1 MVFHVSVHLHSLPYQ
16 RYYSHADRL
25 FGLGA
30 GSMTGAGSDASMKV
44 WLMVLTT
51 IPYSSTSARRQSK
64 KACAACLDAASDRCR
79 QTQTHKHTFRLHAC
93 KSYEGCDSAVK
104 CLIPNITE
112 DMLDMIAFCS
122 VAGSPRVCR
131 VTLWEHVWSLSG
143 LFEFDLKLVRERCRE
158 LKVAMGMIWVV
169 HVLWQDNHQWQGPL
183 RPVTG
188 EWNFVF
194 VAHSFVEPPK
204 KCQQGN
210 NCLREDTK
218 MCTGAQRF
226 SQFVL
231 EKVALIPG
239 GIWILIFLYDGLNI

>member
-1 MVFHVSVHLHSLPYQ
+1 MLQEKCKQCIVSRQRRSPSCLFPIDWNSFVMVFHVSIHLHSLPYQ

-93 KSYEGCDSAVK
+93 KSYKGCDSAVN

-112 DMLDMIAFCS
+112 DILDMIVFCGVVGS
-122 VAGSPRVCR
+122 LHVCKVA
-131 VTLWEHVWSLSG
+131 LWEHVWRLSR
-143 LFEFDLKLVRERCRE
+143 LLEFDLKLV
-158 LKVAMGMIWVV
+158 
-169 HVLWQDNHQWQGPL
+169 QGTKSSRGTDSSCTCAVTRYPS
-183 RPVTG
+183 VTG
-188 EWNFVF
+188 
-194 VAHSFVEPPK
+194 PPP
-204 KCQQGN
+204 
-210 NCLREDTK
+210 
-218 MCTGAQRF
+218 
-226 SQFVL
+226 
-231 EKVALIPG
+231 I
-239 GIWILIFLYDGLNI
+239 YDMWMEFCFCCPQLHRAT

>member
-1 MVFHVSVHLHSLPYQ
+1 MQTVHRQQTEAFSLRLFPIDWNTFVMIFQMSIHLHSLPYQ
-16 RYYSHADRL
+16 RHYSHADRL

-64 KACAACLDAASDRCR
+64 KACTACFDAASDRCR

-93 KSYEGCDSAVK
+93 KSYKRCDSAVK

-112 DMLDMIAFCS
+112 DIIDMIVFCR
-122 VAGSPRVCR
+122 VAWSLHVCK
-131 VTLWEHVWSLSG
+131 VTLWEHIWSLSR
-143 LFEFDLKLVRERCRE
+143 LLEFDLKLVQEHCRE

-169 HVLWQDNHQWQGPL
+169 CVLWQDIHQWQGHL
-183 RPVTG
+183 QPVTG

-194 VAHSFVEPPK
+194 AAHSLIEPPK
-204 KCQQGN
+204 KCQQRN
-210 NCLREDTK
+210 NCL
-218 MCTGAQRF
+218 
-226 SQFVL
+226 
-231 EKVALIPG
+231 
-239 GIWILIFLYDGLNI
+239 